1 MNIAE
6 TSDYGVLRLIVDA
19 PSKAAALLREH
30 GYIVRETAVVQAPV
44 PDRPGGLSDVLKVVS
59 GAGIDLEYM
68 YSVLGQQH
76 GLAYMVFK
84 VAAPEKLDA
93 VLAKIS

>member
-1 MNIAE
+1 M
-6 TSDYGVLRLIVDA
+6 
-19 PSKAAALLREH
+19 PS
-30 GYIVRETAVVQAPV
+30 
-44 PDRPGGLSDVLKVVS
+44 S